1 MQGVGSEYR
10 ALLAQLATMR
20 QLCDKLKHNNLRRDL
35 DTLQSS
41 LNKYERTSKGL
52 FFWDTLYSQMVLYYF
67 WSGQKTIHNC
77 DNSLTT
83 VIRLI
88 VGGN

>member
-1 MQGVGSEYR
+1 MPDPIILERHCVQVVGSEYR

-52 FFWDTLYSQMVLYYF
+52 FFGTPCTHKWCSIIF
-67 WSGQKTIHNC
+67 GQVKKQFIIV
-77 DNSLTT
+77 TT
-83 VIRLI
+83 H
-88 VGGN
+88 

>member
-1 MQGVGSEYR
+1 MQVVGSEYR

-41 LNKYERTSKGL
+41 LNKYERTSKGSYSSTL
-52 FFWDTLYSQMVLYYF
+52 PVFFWTPCTDKWCSIIF
-67 WSGQKTIHNC
+67 GQVKKQFIIV
-77 DNSLTT
+77 TT
-83 VIRLI
+83 H
-88 VGGN
+88 